1 MAVQQIRVPLL
12 ASRSQKAL
20 NARLAALPVWPRSGW
35 WRAAWKPPL
44 LLPLLAPFLAPL
56 LVGAPWSLSLGMPA
70 LAQQSSLL
78 ESVKQ
83 NPQRAKA
90 LCDQLRQFNAQGVSF
105 TSSQVTGA
113 VAAQQNLSPSDAEVM
128 ITYVAG
134 FYCPDVR

>member
-12 ASRSQKAL
+12 SSRSQKAL
-20 NARLAALPVWPRSGW
+20 NARLAALPIWPRSGW

-44 LLPLLAPFLAPL
+44 LLPLLAPL
-56 LVGAPWSLSLGMPA
+56 LVGAAWSLGMPA

-113 VAAQQNLSPSDAEVM
+113 VASQQNLSPSDAEVM